1 MELERSNGS
10 KRFKTHHLTS
20 AVLVLLTLA
29 VGILIGT
36 IIQRSVRGESNLAAD
51 AKALQASASPQ
62 QLSSAF
68 AQVAKT
74 IEPSVVNINTESTI
88 KPSRRGQRRGQNPD
102 DEDGGDDFQDFFDRF
117 FGGQG
122 PGGPRPEGMRQRSL
136 GSGVIVDAKGYILT
150 NAHVVE
156 KADRIRVNLMG
167 DDPGKTYDAKVI
179 GTDRETD
186 LAVIKIEAG
195 KSLPARPKS

>member
-1 MELERSNGS
+1 MDSTSVPTPRS
-10 KRFKTHHLTS
+10 RRLTS
-20 AVLVLLTLA
+20 VILVFLTLA

-36 IIQRSVRGESNLAAD
+36 VIQRSVRGETNLAAD
-51 AKALQASASPQ
+51 AKALQASTSPQ
-62 QLSSAF
+62 ALSSAF
-68 AQVAKT
+68 SQVAKT

-88 KPSRRGQRRGQNPD
+88 KPSRRGRRAPSPD
-102 DEDGGDDFQDFFDRF
+102 DEGDDNGDFQDFFDRF

-122 PGGPRPEGMRQRSL
+122 QGPQGRPEGMRQRSL
-136 GSGVIVDAKGYILT
+136 GSGVIVDPKGYIVT

-156 KADRIRVNLMG
+156 KADRIRVNLAR

-186 LAVIKIEAG
+186 LAVI
-195 KSLPARPKS
+195 